1 MCDKAALHVIL
12 CIYDE
17 DFTLQSICF
26 GLPVMW
32 YTMNVACSMFTVN
45 LHLVGVPACV
55 YVIYFHSDN
64 NINVLFVKYR
74 TRNKDEDFSNI
85 TDVLITKM
93 KNKKLD
99 DKDYGKCAC
108 FGLIKKS
115 NDVYI
120 DL

>member
-1 MCDKAALHVIL
+1 MVYNECSLLHVY
-12 CIYDE
+12 CKSAPGRS
-17 DFTLQSICF
+17 TC
-26 GLPVMW
+26 G
-32 YTMNVACSMFTVN
+32 
-45 LHLVGVPACV
+45 V

-64 NINVLFVKYR
+64 NINILFVKYR

-108 FGLIKKS
+108 FGHINEKQRCLH
-115 NDVYI
+115 
-120 DL
+120 